1 MHFKEKMYLPK
12 LKMKDAREYYSD
24 LWKNGDDSAMETIM
38 AITDGNYLYDRVKLQ
53 NQKEP

>member
-1 MHFKEKMYLPK
+1 
-12 LKMKDAREYYSD
+12 MKDAREYYSD